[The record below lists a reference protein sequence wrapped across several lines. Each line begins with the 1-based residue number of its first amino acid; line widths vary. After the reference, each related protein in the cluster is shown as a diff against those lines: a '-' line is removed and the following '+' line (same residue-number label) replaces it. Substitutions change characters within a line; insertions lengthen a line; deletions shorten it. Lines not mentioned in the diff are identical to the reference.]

1 VSDWEKNHG
10 RIERRHLA
18 RVDLDQDI
26 SPFPGARQLVR
37 SIREW
42 IEGKSGE
49 LKSETR
55 YFITSLER
63 EGRSAARLAQAI
75 RGHGS
80 VENKNHWKRDTS
92 QWKEDASRP
101 RKKASGGQVLALL
114 RGAVLRLHDTE
125 AFESL
130 NASFHHHSAKP
141 HAALRLLK
149 TPPPQIN

>member
-1 VSDWEKNHG
+1 VSGWGKEHG
-10 RIERRHLA
+10 RIERRRLA

-37 SIREW
+37 ITREW
-42 IEGKSGE
+42 KEGQSDE

-55 YFITSLER
+55 YFISSLDR
-63 EGRSAARLAQAI
+63 EERSAARLAQAI
-75 RGHGS
+75 RGHWS

-92 QWKEDASRP
+92 LWKEDASRP

-114 RGAVLRLHDTE
+114 RGAILRLHDAE

-130 NASFHHHSAKP
+130 NAGFHHHSATP
-141 HAALRLLK
+141 WAALRLLK